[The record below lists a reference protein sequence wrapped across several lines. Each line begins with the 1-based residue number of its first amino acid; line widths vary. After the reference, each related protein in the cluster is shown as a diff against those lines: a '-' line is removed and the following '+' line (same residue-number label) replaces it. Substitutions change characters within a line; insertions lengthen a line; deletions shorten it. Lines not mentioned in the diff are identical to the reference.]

1 MAILQDSPPFWEDYK
16 TRFLRIYVGWFS
28 NDKNVVYKYIYNCCG
43 EILSLSS
50 LFSDPARRLFHLG
63 PTVLWGCG
71 WANKVPQVQR
81 YSSDLF
87 YALTENFVSVPNK
100 YLIKNLST
108 HQAAVQQSGA
118 ARRADVRSG
127 KVRLRLHFMSYFN
140 TRWEGR
146 QGAWRGG
153 GQAVKENG
161 MTPWCSARQMEETGG
176 NNWHLD
182 PWRESWGD

>member
-1 MAILQDSPPFWEDYK
+1 MIIFKRLSGYFARFASILGRLQDKISTNICTWDDSQMIKTSFTNTFTIAVERFYLYHPYFLILQEDYS
-16 TRFLRIYVGWFS
+16 TWGR
-28 NDKNVVYKYIYNCCG
+28 
-43 EILSLSS
+43 
-50 LFSDPARRLFHLG
+50 
-63 PTVLWGCG
+63 LWGRG

-140 TRWEGR
+140 TR
-146 QGAWRGG
+146 
-153 GQAVKENG
+153 
-161 MTPWCSARQMEETGG
+161 
-176 NNWHLD
+176 
-182 PWRESWGD
+182 